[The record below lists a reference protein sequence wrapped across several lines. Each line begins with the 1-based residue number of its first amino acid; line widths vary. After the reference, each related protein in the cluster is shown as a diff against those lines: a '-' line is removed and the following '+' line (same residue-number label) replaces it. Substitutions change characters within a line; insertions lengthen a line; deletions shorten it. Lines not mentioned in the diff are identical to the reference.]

1 MTSLTE
7 KAEGI
12 IKDPHFIHSAGI
24 GLGAML
30 LVRYMNKDKTSAPPA
45 QIVQLATKPRNTQ
58 LIVAVGATALAYYYM
73 VNYGHS
79 FPPKNKLVV

>member
-7 KAEGI
+7 KAEDI
-12 IKDPHFIHSAGI
+12 LKDPHFMHSAGI

-30 LVRYMNKDKTSAPPA
+30 FVRYMNKNQPEAPAP
-45 QIVQLATKPRNTQ
+45 QIVQIASKPRNTQ

-73 VNYGHS
+73 NQFGHS
-79 FPPKNKLVV
+79 FPPEKK